1 MLVVTC
7 AACCVINCAAR
18 RLRPSLTFNVTPVA
32 LAVPFLVWL
41 SSTLCRAICRTGPFI
56 CLSSCCVRR
65 PSHACRAVP
74 LDVRA
79 VCAPLVFT
87 HLATHRMVATPVLPF
102 LVSIPRVVHV
112 LPFPV
117 RRAARTTKQSS
128 SRTSCT
134 PFARIGRMIC
144 CLTAFAGTCA
154 SLARPVQAEGLI
166 SNDDN

>member
-87 HLATHRMVATPVLPF
+87 HLATHRMYGRDARLA
-102 LVSIPRVVHV
+102 IPRVHSSCCACAPVPRSMCRSYDEAIIISHQLYAVRSHWPHDLLPDCVCRHV
-112 LPFPV
+112 RV
-117 RRAARTTKQSS
+117 
-128 SRTSCT
+128 
-134 PFARIGRMIC
+134 
-144 CLTAFAGTCA
+144 AGPSGT
-154 SLARPVQAEGLI
+154 G
-166 SNDDN
+166 